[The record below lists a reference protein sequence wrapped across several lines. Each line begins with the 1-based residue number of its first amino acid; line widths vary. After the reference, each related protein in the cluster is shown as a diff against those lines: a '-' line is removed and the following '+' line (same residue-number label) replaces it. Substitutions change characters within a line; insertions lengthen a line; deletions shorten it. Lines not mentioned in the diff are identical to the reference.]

1 MPTKTN
7 TTYNTL
13 CMCKY
18 FNTAYV
24 YYPRPTHTRTYTQT
38 LKHSNTQT
46 NTNIHMAN
54 TKTNVLI
61 FVSVSGVKWL
71 DVWTITLLGRA
82 RTCCFRYM
90 FMCARVSHLRV
101 CKIALCA
108 NVCVLMCPWKHVKV
122 RECDLLIGTWTF
134 IYIIN
139 FGIFLSLTLL
149 CRLAVMGYRRDS
161 LSQIVNH
168 QMFCSQVSV
177 TNTFDGVHVFN
188 EE

>member
-1 MPTKTN
+1 MHIQLCQPKQIQHITHYACANISIQHTY
-7 TTYNTL
+7 TTH
-13 CMCKY
+13 
-18 FNTAYV
+18 V
-24 YYPRPTHTRTYTQT
+24 QHTRVHI

-149 CRLAVMGYRRDS
+149 CRLAVTRYKNVGT
-161 LSQIVNH
+161 
-168 QMFCSQVSV
+168 SV
-177 TNTFDGVHVFN
+177 RF
-188 EE
+188 